1 MAPGLIRHRSRGPR
15 ALAAAAAA
23 ALTLPAAAGAAD
35 PHASLTSDPGLKLGQ
50 VVRAAAER
58 FPERARPAARRAEAG
73 ALDRRASAWLPG
85 NPAVELTHYNDA
97 VGTGAGNREWEAG
110 LDLPLWRPGQKAA
123 RAAVAEGAAAQAEAG
138 RRALRL
144 KAAGAVREAL
154 WALALQRNRVAL
166 ARTELETARSLR
178 DKVKR
183 RLELGDL
190 ARTDLL
196 MARERVGEK
205 RTALTEARSRLR
217 VLRSRY
223 RRLTGLERVPD
234 GWREERADA
243 APALA
248 DHPAVARAA
257 RAVQRLRAQ
266 RDLAGKES
274 AANPSLL
281 LGSRRERAA
290 DGTTVNSLLASVRVP
305 FGLST
310 QRRAAEAAAGVDLAA
325 ARARLDRVRRQTR
338 QALDRARESIAAA
351 RQTLDQA
358 RERERMARDS
368 RDLARKAFDAGE
380 YDLIDL
386 IKVQEKYAGARR
398 DRARREL
405 TLQRAVARYNQAA
418 GDIPW
423 PHSAS
428 SH

>member
-1 MAPGLIRHRSRGPR
+1 M
-15 ALAAAAAA
+15 AA
-23 ALTLPAAAGAAD
+23 ALALSAAAVAAEPHAPLPA
-35 PHASLTSDPGLKLGQ
+35 DPGLQLGQ
-50 VVRAAAER
+50 VVRFATER
-58 FPERARPAARRAEAG
+58 LPERARPAARQSEAR
-73 ALDRRASAWLPG
+73 ALDRRASAWLPA

-97 VGTGAGNREWEAG
+97 VGTAAGNREWEAG

-138 RRALRL
+138 RRAVRL
-144 KAAGAVREAL
+144 KAAGAVREML

-166 ARTELETARSLR
+166 VRTELETARSLR
-178 DKVKR
+178 AKVAR

-196 MARERVGEK
+196 MARERVAQKE
-205 RTALTEARSRLR
+205 TALTEARSRLR

-223 RRLTGLERVPD
+223 RRLTGLERVPK
-234 GWREERADA
+234 GWREERAEA
-243 APALA
+243 GPALSG
-248 DHPAVARAA
+248 HPAVARAA

-266 RDLAGKES
+266 RDLAGEES
-274 AANPSLL
+274 SASPSLL

-305 FGLST
+305 LGLAT
-310 QRRAAEAAAGVDLAA
+310 QRRQKQAAVGVELAA
-325 ARARLDRVRRQTR
+325 AQARLDRARRRAR
-338 QALDRARESIAAA
+338 QSLDRAGEAIAAA

-358 RERERMARDS
+358 RSRERMARDS

-386 IKVQEKYAGARR
+386 IKVQEKFAGARR

-418 GDIPW
+418 GEIPW